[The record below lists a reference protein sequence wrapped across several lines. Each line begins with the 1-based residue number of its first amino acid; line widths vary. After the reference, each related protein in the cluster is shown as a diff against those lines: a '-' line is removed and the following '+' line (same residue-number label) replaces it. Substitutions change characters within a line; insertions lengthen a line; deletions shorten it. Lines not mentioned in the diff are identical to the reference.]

1 MKKFL
6 KECYGKLSLAKK
18 ITFLN
23 IGMIAFVLVAF
34 TLILQAFFEKA
45 VLDIVTE
52 SYVQRFE
59 TVSDNCAEILLDAER
74 ITKVLFT
81 DEDVENWFLDDGET
95 SAAKRL
101 QQKMKVESR
110 LDYLEA
116 LYPEDQFSSISVYT
130 TGGEMV
136 NTNSIR
142 SRASDYMNLLEK
154 IRKMP
159 AEPAWLDLY
168 EYEDGEGPGDGI
180 AYMRPYREYS
190 SGRVKG
196 YIVVEY
202 NSELLR
208 KIFTPLK
215 YQAEGQYLITDMN
228 GNVKT
233 ASENTSQAIQGNIG
247 DREFFRWVLQKN
259 KDEGKSFQIGTERC
273 LVTAAGI
280 GTLDWMMIGVTPV
293 SMLLEPGKIMT
304 VVLYVV
310 GILAVAAAALLSFFV
325 AHTVARPLSEL
336 ADTMKRFGK
345 GELHVSVPV
354 RSGDETGVLADAF
367 NKMTVQIETLVQQV
381 YQEQRDKRKYEFAV
395 LQAQINPHFLY
406 NTLSSV
412 SALIKMNRPD
422 DAFQMIH
429 AIGQFYR
436 TALSSGKNM
445 ISLRTEVE
453 NIESYIQIQK
463 MRYRDKIVFQ
473 IEFEEEIMNV
483 PIVKLT
489 LQPLVENAIYHGVKN
504 VSHQGK
510 ITVRGE
516 RDGEDVA
523 IRITDNGAGM
533 SEERA
538 EEILSEEEKS
548 REQSFGLYSIRQ
560 RLRLYFGEEACISI
574 KSRPGEGTEVT
585 VKIPG
590 QGKAGQ
596 DEIGTDR

>member
-1 MKKFL
+1 MKKIL

-23 IGMIAFVLVAF
+23 IGMIAFVLVSF
-34 TLILQAFFEKA
+34 TLILQVFFEKA

-59 TVSDNCAEILLDAER
+59 TVSDNCADILLDAER

-81 DEDVENWFLDDGET
+81 DEDVENWFQSDEET
-95 SAAKRL
+95 GLARRL
-101 QQKMKVESR
+101 QQRMKVESR

-116 LYPEDQFSSISVYT
+116 LYPENQFSSISVYT

-142 SRASDYMNLLEK
+142 SRAAAYLNLLEE
-154 IRKMP
+154 IQKMP
-159 AEPAWLDLY
+159 EKPAWLDLY
-168 EYEDGEGPGDGI
+168 EYEDEEGPGDGI

-190 SGRVKG
+190 SGQVKG

-202 NSELLR
+202 NSELLQ

-215 YQAEGQYLITDMN
+215 YQAEGQYLITDTS
-228 GNVKT
+228 GNVKL
-233 ASENTSQAIQGNIG
+233 ASENTEQTAQNIA
-247 DREFFRWVLQKN
+247 DRDFFQWVLQKN
-259 KDEGKSFQIGTERC
+259 NDEGKSFQIGGERC
-273 LVTAAGI
+273 LVTAAEI

-310 GILAVAAAALLSFFV
+310 GVFAVAAAALLSFFV

-345 GELHVSVPV
+345 GDLHVSVPV

-381 YQEQRDKRKYEFAV
+381 YREQRDKRKYEFAV

-436 TALSSGKNM
+436 TALSSGKNL

-463 MRYRDKIVFQ
+463 MRYRDKIIFQ
-473 IEFEEEIMNV
+473 IEFDEAIMDV

-489 LQPLVENAIYHGVKN
+489 LQPIVENAIYHGVKN
-504 VSHQGK
+504 VPHQGK
-510 ITVRGE
+510 ISVCGA
-516 RDGEDVA
+516 GNGADVV
-523 IRITDNGAGM
+523 IRISDNGAGM
-533 SEERA
+533 SAERA

-548 REQSFGLYSIRQ
+548 REKSFGLYSIRQ
-560 RLRLYFGEEACISI
+560 RLRLYFGEEAGISI
-574 KSRPGEGTEVT
+574 QSKPGEGTEVI

-590 QGKAGQ
+590 QGKAGH
-596 DEIGTDR
+596 DEISTDR